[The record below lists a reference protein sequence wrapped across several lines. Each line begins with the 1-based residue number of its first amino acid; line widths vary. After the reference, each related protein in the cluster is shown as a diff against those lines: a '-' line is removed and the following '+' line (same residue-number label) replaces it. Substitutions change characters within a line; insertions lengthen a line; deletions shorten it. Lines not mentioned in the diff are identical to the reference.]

1 MKTTNISDTMTYIKE
16 VLTKREKFKII
27 NINGEFL
34 SGKTSTVQSLISDID
49 FINQYNV
56 YSYINDWEKYNYLFD
71 ITADFFENSNLHHP
85 EFISDES
92 KYFVK
97 SFFDCLST
105 LNISNKELFNE
116 VNKYLLL
123 ETKNELNTELKE
135 KIKSGIKNE
144 LKRNLLLYYSNI
156 SIECLIADLLNNFF
170 PLNSQIES
178 LSDYLLSR
186 EPIKILL
193 IFDDAQ
199 FVPSKIKNWFEEF
212 FLYMTNKKLG
222 DFILYDYKGNDSQ
235 ILLGEFFT
243 IDLLF
248 ISRNNIL
255 EIEGQDIYSSKVEM
269 NYPNLEESYAE
280 YSDNIEIES
289 FKKKPIW
296 GIPSLA
302 DYYNMVED
310 DKKTATIIFAVNNL
324 LKYIPNDY
332 QRIIIFSSLFNE
344 FSLRKLNLFSEK
356 ELSEK
361 EFNNLI
367 KKIDFL
373 NEDENKLFLNPI
385 SKNILYGVFK
395 LIFNNLDIIQLT
407 NIAENIDEEF
417 SALNYEEFELLR
429 ELAYFYNF
437 DKTYVIENYF
447 NNEKKVNSL
456 IESYPEYFIKDKSF
470 FSIAEKFSDILME
483 YNKIRDNENYTIKVQ
498 NVEETYFKYQKEIEK
513 RNKIL
518 QEDVINVGNEI
529 KDLTNQ
535 KNIMELE
542 LEELAKQSIS
552 LQNDIKTIDLNLKPF
567 IHINSKKK
575 STINLIALII
585 SVAVIFNSDRI
596 SELIF
601 GVTSDFEYVI
611 LITFILLL
619 LLYGNGLL
627 RYFRVKF
634 KSEELHLL
642 KQNKNNKENE
652 NKKVNSELDIKG
664 ADIRAKESKIEDLKK
679 HIERMNL
686 QILENKQKLEKK
698 FMH

>member
-199 FVPSKIKNWFEEF
+199 FVPPKIKNWFEEF

-222 DFILYDYKGNDSQ
+222 DLILYDYKGNDSQ

-255 EIEGQDIYSSKVEM
+255 DIEGQDIYSSKVEM

-289 FKKKPIW
+289 FKKSPIW

-385 SKNILYGVFK
+385 SKNILFGVFK
-395 LIFNNLDIIQLT
+395 LIFNNLDIIQLA

-447 NNEKKVNSL
+447 NNEKKVNLL

-552 LQNDIKTIDLNLKPF
+552 LQNDIKAIDLNLKPF

-652 NKKVNSELDIKG
+652 NKKVNSELDIKS

>member
-1 MKTTNISDTMTYIKE
+1 MTYIKE

-199 FVPSKIKNWFEEF
+199 FVPPKIKNWFEEF

-222 DFILYDYKGNDSQ
+222 DLILYDYKGNDSQ

-255 EIEGQDIYSSKVEM
+255 DIEGQDIYSSKVEM

-289 FKKKPIW
+289 FKKSPIW

-385 SKNILYGVFK
+385 SKNILFGVFK
-395 LIFNNLDIIQLT
+395 LIFNNLDIIQLA

-447 NNEKKVNSL
+447 NNEKKVNLL

-552 LQNDIKTIDLNLKPF
+552 LQNDIKAIDLNLKPF

-652 NKKVNSELDIKG
+652 NKKVNSELDIKS